1 MKIQWSRHVVKN
13 IDELFHH
20 DDMLAAPDLGIDIT
34 SDFNSGVLSFTPSE
48 ELRSRVYSSLYILE
62 SADGGDQGFL
72 NSLFGD
78 EVKRLAPEYNMIKRF
93 PVHHPNLNN
102 LEDVKVIHYV
112 GDNPWEIHQ
121 KRADFTQLESLWE
134 EYLEST
140 EESRVGKE

>member
-1 MKIQWSRHVVKN
+1 
-13 IDELFHH
+13 
-20 DDMLAAPDLGIDIT
+20 MLAAPDWGIDIT

-78 EVKRLAPEYNMIKRF
+78 EVKRLAPEYNMLKRF
-93 PVHHPNLNN
+93 PFHHPNLIN

-112 GDNPWEIHQ
+112 GDNSWAIG
-121 KRADFTQLESLWE
+121 RASCRESVCN
-134 EYLEST
+134 SC
-140 EESRVGKE
+140 